1 MQVCAPVCCIYILH
15 AAPVATKSHGKLP
28 RARPILATTAAYG
41 IPLQRHGVTAMPDS
55 KIMGKF
61 RCGSLS
67 AGLTL
72 ALVTAAASQ
81 QAIPEYN
88 DTQQPPAVAAPT
100 APATSAAVARK
111 LAGEIDV
118 SGTSQWTDAGID
130 VLPGDRLTITAAG
143 SIQSPAG
150 LATGPEGFARDW
162 RDLLRALPVN
172 GAGSSALIGRIGDP
186 AAAVPF
192 LVGASKQLTVNTGGR
207 LFLGINQLA
216 GEQSGGTFHVSV
228 KIVPAEN
235 PVASAPARE
244 LALPADL
251 ASRIPR
257 RVADAKGN
265 PGDLVNFI
273 VIGSEDKLKAAF
285 QGGGWVQVDRTK
297 AEAALHAL
305 LSSAEKKSYVEM
317 PMSELYLFGR
327 AQDFGFAKAEPIEVI
342 KTRHHLRVW
351 KAPFDYQG
359 QTVWAGAATHDIGF
373 EKDQRTGGVTH
384 KIDPKVDL
392 ERDYVGQCFQDSGAL
407 SGTTYLTPSD
417 AVREAQTATGG
428 AIQSDGRVLV
438 MRLGPG

>member
-1 MQVCAPVCCIYILH
+1 
-15 AAPVATKSHGKLP
+15 
-28 RARPILATTAAYG
+28 
-41 IPLQRHGVTAMPDS
+41 MPDS
-55 KIMGKF
+55 RIVGKF
-61 RCGSLS
+61 RCASLA

-72 ALVTAAASQ
+72 ALVTGAAAQ
-81 QAIPEYN
+81 QVVPEYN
-88 DTQQPPAVAAPT
+88 DPQQPPAAAPT
-100 APATSAAVARK
+100 APAPASPAAAPRK

-118 SGTSQWTDAGID
+118 SGTSQWTDTGMD
-130 VLPGDRLTITAAG
+130 VVPGDRLTITAAG
-143 SIQSPAG
+143 NIQSSAG
-150 LATGPEGFARDW
+150 LAAGPEGFARGW

-186 AAAVPF
+186 TAAVPF

-228 KIVPAEN
+228 KIVPAEK

-285 QGGGWVQVDRTK
+285 QDAGWVQVDRTK
-297 AEAALHAL
+297 TEAALHAL
-305 LSSAEKKSYVEM
+305 LSSTEKKSYVEM

-327 AQDFGFAKAEPIEVI
+327 AQDFGFARAEPIEVV

-359 QTVWAGAATHDIGF
+359 QAVWAGAATHDIGF

-384 KIDPKVDL
+384 KIDPHVDL
-392 ERDYVGQCFQDSGAL
+392 ERDFVGQCFQDAGAL
-407 SGTTYLTPSD
+407 SGTAYLTPSD
-417 AVREAQTATGG
+417 AVREAHTATGG
-428 AIQSDGRVLV
+428 SIQSDGRVLV
-438 MRLGPG
+438 MMLGPG